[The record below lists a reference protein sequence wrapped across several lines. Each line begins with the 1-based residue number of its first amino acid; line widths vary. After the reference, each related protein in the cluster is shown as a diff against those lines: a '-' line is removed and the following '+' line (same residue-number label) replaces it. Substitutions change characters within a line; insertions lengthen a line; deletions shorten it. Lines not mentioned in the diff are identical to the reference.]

1 MSCLIFLCDDEAAVL
16 AGSRVAR
23 LCDALSHAVLNRVQD
38 RCVRMPIPSRPL
50 HVAALLQI
58 WSLDHRAREVIDA
71 AGELGLERYYE
82 VERQILLPPAA
93 LPGAIKRMSL
103 LERATGLD
111 PSQFRE
117 IWRESHGPRVARR
130 ADALLG
136 YCQNYVLAR
145 SPGAPPCD
153 GLTELWFPDVETM
166 EAVLPSAPSEPEALT
181 ALAGSFI
188 GRISTL
194 LLTEVRLK

>member
-1 MSCLIFLCDDEAAVL
+1 
-16 AGSRVAR
+16 
-23 LCDALSHAVLNRVQD
+23 
-38 RCVRMPIPSRPL
+38 
-50 HVAALLQI
+50 
-58 WSLDHRAREVIDA
+58 
-71 AGELGLERYYE
+71 
-82 VERQILLPPAA
+82 
-93 LPGAIKRMSL
+93 MSL

-111 PSQFRE
+111 PRQFRE

-136 YCQNYVLAR
+136 YCQNHVLAR